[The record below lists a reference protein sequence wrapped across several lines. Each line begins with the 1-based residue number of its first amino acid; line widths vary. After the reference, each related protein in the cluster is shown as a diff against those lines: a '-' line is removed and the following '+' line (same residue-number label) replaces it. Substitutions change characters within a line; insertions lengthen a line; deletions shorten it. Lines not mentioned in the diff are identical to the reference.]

1 MEPEDVRYL
10 AAFDSFR
17 LPQHLTDVLVIG
29 TGVAGYSAALWAA
42 RGGARVMVLAKGEP
56 GESNTAYAQGGIAAV
71 LADAKSRS
79 DSPEAHAADTIRV
92 GHGLCDATVVERVAR
107 EAADRVALLQELGAA
122 FDLNEKGV
130 LARGLEGGHSR
141 PRILHARGDATGAE
155 IRDVL
160 ANAVTSHKN
169 VTRWGGAF
177 VVDLLSDDDGR
188 CRGALVL
195 SRGHLR
201 CVWASTVVLAAGG
214 YGQIYQETSNYPG
227 ACGDGVAAA
236 FRAGCAVRD
245 MEFIQ
250 FHPTTL
256 YLAGVPRML
265 ITEAVRGEGA
275 HIVDGNGER
284 FLKDVH
290 EQAEL
295 APRDVLSRSILTR
308 LANPEHGGV
317 FLDLRHLDT
326 EKMTKRFPG
335 VARSCAAHGLDI
347 GEHRIPIRPAAHY
360 TIGGVIADI
369 EGRTAIPGLL
379 ACGEVSSTG
388 LHGANRLASNSL
400 LEGLVAGRHA
410 GEHAVRDTRG
420 KNVRPVKIRSDVE
433 RPREGRIDVRDLR
446 ISLKAL
452 TWRDV
457 GIVRNGAELMGAEGA
472 ITAWERFAHRVG
484 SEEDTRRLTLLNM
497 LCVARLASKA
507 AHMREESRGTH
518 FRLDYKKRDDKAW
531 LGHIVHVRGEG
542 TRFERMQS
550 ADDGSRA

>member
-17 LPQHLTDVLVIG
+17 LPQHLTDVLVMG
-29 TGVAGYSAALWAA
+29 TGVAGYSAALGAA
-42 RGGARVMVLAKGEP
+42 RSGARVMVLAKGSP
-56 GESNTAYAQGGIAAV
+56 RESNTAYAQGGIAAV
-71 LADAKSRS
+71 LADTTGRD
-79 DSPEAHAADTIRV
+79 DSPQAHAGDTIRV
-92 GHGLCDATVVERVAR
+92 GHGLCDDDVVNRVAR
-107 EAADRVALLQELGAA
+107 EAADRVSLLRELGAT
-122 FDLNEKGV
+122 FDHTEDGE
-130 LARGLEGGHSR
+130 LARGLEGGHSK

-160 ANAVTSHKN
+160 ARAVTSHKN
-169 VTRWGGAF
+169 VTRWGEAF
-177 VVDLLSDDDGR
+177 VVDLLSDDEGR

-201 CVWASTVVLAAGG
+201 CVWAGAVVVAAGG
-214 YGQIYQETSNYPG
+214 YGQIYQETTNYPG

-236 FRAGCAVRD
+236 FRAGCTLRD
-245 MEFIQ
+245 MEFVQ

-275 HIVDGNGER
+275 HIVDGHGTR
-284 FLKDVH
+284 FLTDLH

-295 APRDVLSRSILTR
+295 APRDILSRAILNR
-308 LANPEHGGV
+308 LADAESGGV

-326 EKMTKRFPG
+326 ERMTKRFPG
-335 VARSCAAHGLDI
+335 VARSCSAHGLDI
-347 GEHRIPIRPAAHY
+347 GTHRIPIRPAAHY
-360 TIGGVIADI
+360 TIGGIVADLD
-369 EGRTAIPGLL
+369 GGTGVPGLL

-400 LEGLVAGRHA
+400 LEGLVAGRHT
-410 GEHAVRDTRG
+410 GERATRETRTTT
-420 KNVRPVKIRSDVE
+420 VRPVKIKNRID
-433 RPREGRIDVRDLR
+433 RPRGGRIDVRDLR

-452 TWRDV
+452 TWREV

-484 SEEDTRRLTLLNM
+484 SDDDTRRLTLLNM

-518 FRLDYKKRDDKAW
+518 YRVDFSKRDDRAW
-531 LGHIVHVRGEG
+531 LGHITHARGEG
-542 TRFERMQS
+542 ARFERLATQ
-550 ADDGSRA
+550 GSDS